1 MSEMAMNPSVARADS
16 ASSAVLPARV
26 RGFDLVW
33 VTLAATLIPVSLIWD
48 FSWESTIGVDRFWS
62 PPHVATHLG
71 VWLSGLLGAR
81 LVLVFTLAQ
90 RHGVSVSG
98 INILG
103 CCGPAGA
110 WVLLW
115 GAGVMLAAYL
125 WDAWWQ
131 KAYGLGAGIWAPPQ
145 LLKTVGFFALL
156 MGGLLIGCRARGEN
170 VVGKKTASALLL
182 WQGGL
187 LLAMAAVVLST
198 RNYPNWQHGATF
210 HLASCA
216 VYPAVLLLLCRAMH
230 LRWSTTGIALAY
242 MIVWGALVWILPLFP
257 AHPLTAPIHN
267 PMDHMMPPPF
277 PLLLMGPAVL
287 LDVMRA
293 RLFPQQT
300 RKQEFLLAGVLGVG
314 FVVTFV
320 PVQWFFAN
328 FLLSPASDN
337 WFFAGGGKHW
347 PFFLKIDQART
358 LFWDAQSNPFT
369 WKTVLLASGLAAASV
384 WIGLRAG
391 EWLNKVRR

>member
-1 MSEMAMNPSVARADS
+1 MSETALNPPVARAES
-16 ASSAVLPARV
+16 ASSAVSPARV

-33 VTLAATLIPVSLIWD
+33 MTLAGTLIPVSLIWD

-71 VWLSGLLGAR
+71 VWLSGLLGVR
-81 LVLVFTLAQ
+81 LVWGFTLAQ
-90 RHGVSVSG
+90 RSGISVSG
-98 INILG
+98 VNILG

-131 KAYGLGAGIWAPPQ
+131 RAYGLGAGIWAPPQ

-156 MGGLLIGCRARGEN
+156 VGGLLIGCRASGEN
-170 VVGKKTASALLL
+170 GVGQKTAPGLLL

-187 LLAMAAVVLST
+187 LLAMTAVVLST

-210 HLASCA
+210 HLVSCA
-216 VYPAVLLLLCRAMH
+216 VYPALLLLTSRAMH
-230 LRWSTTGIALAY
+230 LRWSATGSALAY
-242 MIVWGALVWILPLFP
+242 MIVWGALVWGLPLFS

-277 PLLLMGPAVL
+277 PLLLVGPAL
-287 LDVMRA
+287 LMDMMRA
-293 RLFPQQT
+293 RLFLPRT
-300 RKQEFLLAGVLGVG
+300 RKQELLLAAMLGIG
-314 FVVTFV
+314 FVAAFV
-320 PVQWFFAN
+320 PGQWFFAK
-328 FLLSPASDN
+328 FLLSPASDH

-358 LFWDAQSNPFT
+358 IFWDAQSTPFT
-369 WKTVLLASGLAAASV
+369 WKTALLASGLAASSI
-384 WIGLRAG
+384 WIGLRVS
-391 EWLNKVRR
+391 EWLGKVRR